1 MTLIL
6 IWLEHMSSHVQD
18 TLVGPS
24 FAGDGNKWLSNPQ
37 ATLMGMY
44 NGNMSSV
51 LIQLD
56 A

>member
-1 MTLIL
+1 MWT
-6 IWLEHMSSHVQD
+6 EHMSSHVQD